1 MSPTL
6 LIMVVVMA
14 GMMYLTTRQQKKA
27 AKERQDQM
35 NALAKG
41 DEVVTIGGLYGVVD
55 EVNQAEQKIVL
66 DVDGV
71 YLTFELSAIKRVV
84 TKGGD
89 IPGEIGLVDEPAV
102 KTDITKDSVIE
113 PS

>member
-1 MSPTL
+1 MPTIV
-6 LIMVVVMA
+6 IMVLVMA
-14 GMMYLTTRQQKKA
+14 GMMYFTTRQQKKA
-27 AKERQDQM
+27 AQQRQDQI
-35 NALAKG
+35 NALTQG

-66 DVDGV
+66 DIDGV

-84 TKGGD
+84 TKVGD
-89 IPGEIGLVDEPAV
+89 IPGEIGLVDEGAV
-102 KTDITKDSVIE
+102 QADISEDSVIE

>member
-1 MSPTL
+1 MPTL

-14 GMMYLTTRQQKKA
+14 GMMYFTTRQQKKA
-27 AKERQDQM
+27 AQERQNQM
-35 NALAKG
+35 NALTKG
-41 DEVVTIGGLYGVVD
+41 DEVVTIGGLYGLVD

-84 TKGGD
+84 TKVGD
-89 IPGEIGLVDEPAV
+89 IPGEVGLVDESA
-102 KTDITKDSVIE
+102 ITTNISEDSAIE